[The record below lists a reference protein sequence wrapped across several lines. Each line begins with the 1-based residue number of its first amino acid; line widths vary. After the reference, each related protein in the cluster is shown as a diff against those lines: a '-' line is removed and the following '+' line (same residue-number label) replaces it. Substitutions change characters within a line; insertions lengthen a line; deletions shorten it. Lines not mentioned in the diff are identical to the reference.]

1 MKLPDWELIER
12 VINNY
17 EICYSSKDGRT
28 HVFYLTCND
37 QKYDLGHLYTHHPDN
52 IKHQIFQEMLL
63 NTTKTMD
70 HIYSFIEELKKNP
83 MVEMIKTMSKQI
95 AKDMDA
101 QIVKELLSRNDI
113 NKTNNLLSK
122 MYNDDI
128 EIKNIPNPNGTTYT
142 VAFNKIKPLEYIN
155 LSLEIESDKDDK

>member
-1 MKLPDWELIER
+1 MKLPDWELIEQ

-37 QKYDLGHLYTHHPDN
+37 QNYDLGRLYTYQPDI

-63 NTTKTMD
+63 NITKTMD
-70 HIYSFIEELKKNP
+70 HIYSFMEEVKKNP
-83 MVEMIKTMSKQI
+83 MDEMIKTIAKQI
-95 AKDMDA
+95 SKDMDA
-101 QIVKELLSRNDI
+101 QIVKELLSRHDI

-128 EIKNIPNPNGTTYT
+128 KIKNIINPNATSYN
-142 VAFNKIKPLEYIN
+142 VVFNKIKPLEYIN
-155 LSLEIESDKDDK
+155 VSLKLKAIKK